1 VKRPHDRRFALTIS
15 LIFFGALAICRFCVP
30 AFAQAASAPS
40 LTDDEATVYTA
51 LFQDLYAPSKDRP
64 LLLIDSTS
72 IGVPPGLVT
81 KVSVQGEQT
90 SRFLARLSPETKQDY
105 SNRNK
110 EHAILPSPCHL
121 APDCVVF
128 DVAEIAP
135 HVKSE
140 RAWRGFMKKYAN
152 SPGVVVVSRIGFNR
166 DHTEAI
172 VYVGRACGQICGE
185 GEYARLIKLNGSWAV
200 DDHTVVWLS
209 QK

>member
-1 VKRPHDRRFALTIS
+1 LRRSIS
-15 LIFFGALAICRFCVP
+15 HSSVRIFVGVLSLSFFLAP
-30 AFAQAASAPS
+30 SFAQAPSAAQ
-40 LTDDEATVYTA
+40 LTDDESAAYTA
-51 LFQDLYAPSKDRP
+51 LFQDLFSPSKDRP
-64 LLLIDSTS
+64 LILIDSTS

-105 SNRNK
+105 IERNK
-110 EHAILPSPCHL
+110 EHALLPSPCRL
-121 APDCVVF
+121 APDCIVY

-135 HVKSE
+135 LVKSD
-140 RAWRGFMKKYAN
+140 RAWRGFMKKHAN
-152 SPGVVVVSRIGFNR
+152 SMGVVVVSRFGFNR

-185 GEYARLIKLNGSWAV
+185 GEYVRLIKTGGAWAV
-200 DDHTVVWLS
+200 DDHTVVWFS